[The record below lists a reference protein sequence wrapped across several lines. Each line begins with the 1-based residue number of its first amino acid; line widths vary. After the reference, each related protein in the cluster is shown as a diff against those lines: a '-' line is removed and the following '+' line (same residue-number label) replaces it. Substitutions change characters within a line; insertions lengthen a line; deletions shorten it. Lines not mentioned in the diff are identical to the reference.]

1 MAIRAKSFRAWM
13 KAHFDEGSLR
23 DLAQYGAQSGFPG
36 LTYYKDTG
44 ALYDKFH
51 DEIWEV
57 LYEDAESMG
66 HKNILEMLGT
76 FGGAENVGTDDQFK
90 NLLVWYMAERVARE
104 LIGD

>member
-1 MAIRAKSFRAWM
+1 MAIRARSFRAWM
-13 KAHFDEGSLR
+13 KANFDEGYLR
-23 DLAQYGAQSGFPG
+23 DITERGAVVGFPG
-36 LTYYKDTG
+36 LTYYKDTV

-51 DEIWEV
+51 DEIWEA

-76 FGGAENVGTDDQFK
+76 FGGAENVGTDEQFK
-90 NLLVWYMAERVARE
+90 NLLVWYMAERVATE